1 MFVGNSGINLTC
13 HDTFDVLSVA
23 NLFGWIP
30 DVYLSFFVRPW
41 HPQFLYTKNSDIFTM
56 YISKPKGWYFE
67 ENNYMLK
74 FPYLM
79 AASDVSKSPAF
90 QSSNKADK

>member
-1 MFVGNSGINLTC
+1 MTLPVRTLPSG
-13 HDTFDVLSVA
+13 S
-23 NLFGWIP
+23 G
-30 DVYLSFFVRPW
+30 SRPW

-67 ENNYMLK
+67 ENNYMFK

-79 AASDVSKSPAF
+79 AAFDVSKSPAF